1 MLGYKIY
8 LIEPVKVPRIA
19 NNYKKTDKEDWS
31 QPADIFRNGG
41 MREIYISSEYGE
53 YYILGKAHE
62 LLTSKN
68 KPKLP
73 LYTEL
78 IHFEHSSGE
87 RTVKGY
93 LSKQCPF
100 MLRFFLVET
109 THSLIGYAKKFKSK

>member
-62 LLTSKN
+62 LLTSYGTIIKGTYIFGN
-68 KPKLP
+68 RKL
-73 LYTEL
+73 
-78 IHFEHSSGE
+78 
-87 RTVKGY
+87 R
-93 LSKQCPF
+93 
-100 MLRFFLVET
+100 
-109 THSLIGYAKKFKSK
+109 